1 MDKNSHN
8 EYLYFKCENGHEN
21 YIFKNPND
29 ETLQKEQWTVACQHC
44 DWKSQPF
51 FPQLFQ
57 HNSQGNFLLW
67 IYTTKDVNAVH
78 SVFNLEVASQKA
90 KVIPEVEA
98 KQSSAAEIKEPSPI
112 EATEPLAVQEPPS
125 EVKELSP
132 TEAQELFPKE
142 VKTSAKKIP
151 KKRPATIKMPI
162 MNRNMLKE
170 EEENPLEKVF
180 EEVAPPPKI
189 QKKARQ
195 QTVKMPVMNRSMLE
209 DIDEEEEDREE
220 TVRVKSPVT
229 ERKTA
234 NSEAAN
240 NKKKLRETVKIQ
252 KKDLLGAVEKPL
264 DVDDNKLASSPQEMK
279 NSVEDTIE
287 VSLKEL
293 GLQEV
298 NVRKERVEENTL
310 QHNRIKL
317 QQNYA
322 AILILNFLWLLVFT
336 SVVMLAYHFFN
347 EQNNKIAQAL
357 YSVKGEI
364 ANIEFPEFPEF
375 PQLQIPAENPED
387 KKWQQEYQKV
397 YRQYRDAIK
406 NLEKEKDS
414 VNQRERSY
422 RALLVTYRETQKK
435 NSDLQ
440 EELQKIRDSN
450 YKLQKQILSLKEQ
463 KKKTVDPPTQTEELK
478 TRTTALSEKEED
490 FYFPLVSD
498 SGKYMIFY
506 RNEDA
511 GRKRVRRYLKLA
523 FLSEQGV
530 EKEFTLYETPVVR
543 LKDSE
548 VPFVYD
554 WNGRNRI
561 VLLTRI
567 KGINAIYR
575 IQLRVDENNQQVA
588 IKTRE
593 LVKTKYPITL
603 GPPSLSPNQQF
614 FAYIYNKDRK
624 TQVHIRDML
633 TGGLQHSISGGGDTL
648 RAPLWSNN
656 SRYLL
661 FPANDL
667 RGIVSWEISRSKRVK
682 KLEADIYGRHL
693 SMSPDGS
700 QLIFMQNSAAGKGN
714 VDICV
719 WDWQNLQSP
728 IETWVANTRS
738 TESCK
743 IAWLK
748 EHFAYIGKGE
758 QDRIMLVDYKNRQQY
773 EVFAKQGRIDWVSKL
788 RNNDILFSYREGL
801 FSRPYII
808 QVKEE

>member
-21 YIFKNPND
+21 YVFKKPD
-29 ETLQKEQWTVACQHC
+29 ENTLQKKQWIVECQHC

-78 SVFNLEVASQKA
+78 SVFNLEVASQA
-90 KVIPEVEA
+90 KIVNQAQASTPA
-98 KQSSAAEIKEPSPI
+98 K
-112 EATEPLAVQEPPS
+112 EATPTPEKQAAQTPKKEAISP
-125 EVKELSP
+125 VKETAAIP
-132 TEAQELFPKE
+132 TPTDIKLDKSVEKMPKR
-142 VKTSAKKIP
+142 
-151 KKRPATIKMPI
+151 RPATIKMPI
-162 MNRNMLKE
+162 MNRSMLKE
-170 EEENPLEKVF
+170 EEDNPLEQVF
-180 EEVAPPPKI
+180 EELAPPTVP
-189 QKKARQ
+189 QKRARQ
-195 QTVKMPVMNRSMLE
+195 QTVKMPVMNRSMLA
-209 DIDEEEEDREE
+209 DDDDDEEDREE
-220 TVRVKSPVT
+220 TVSVKSPVT
-229 ERKTA
+229 ERKVL
-234 NSEAAN
+234 SESA
-240 NKKKLRETVKIQ
+240 KKKAKLRETVKIQ
-252 KKDLLGAVEKPL
+252 KKDLLKEIEKPS
-264 DVDDNKLASSPQEMK
+264 VVGSQNQIASPQEMK
-279 NSVEDTIE
+279 ESVEDTIE
-287 VSLKEL
+287 VSIKDL

-298 NVRKERVEENTL
+298 KNDRVEESTL

-336 SVVMLAYHFFN
+336 SVVMLAYHFFD

-375 PQLQIPAENPED
+375 PQLQIPAENAED
-387 KKWQQEYQKV
+387 KKWQEEYQKV

-406 NLEKEKDS
+406 NLQKEKDS
-414 VNQRERSY
+414 VNKRERSY

-440 EELQKIRDSN
+440 KELQKIRDAN
-450 YKLQKQILSLKEQ
+450 YKLQKEILHLEKQ
-463 KKKTVDPPTQTEELK
+463 KKKTVDTPPTQGKELNTK
-478 TRTTALSEKEED
+478 MTALSEKEQD

-523 FLSEQGV
+523 FLTDQGV
-530 EKEFTLYETPVVR
+530 GEEFTLYETPVVR
-543 LKDSE
+543 LKNGE

-567 KGINAIYR
+567 KGINSIHR
-575 IQLRVDENNQQVA
+575 IQLRVDENNQQVSVQ
-588 IKTRE
+588 TRE

-633 TGGLQHSISGGGDTL
+633 TGSLQHSISGGGDTL
-648 RAPLWSNN
+648 RAPLWSSN

-667 RGIVSWEISRSKRVK
+667 RGIISWEISRSKRVK
-682 KLEADIYGRHL
+682 KLDADIYGRYL

-700 QLIFMQNSAAGKGN
+700 QLMFLQSSSSGKGN

-728 IETWVANTRS
+728 IEKWVTNTRS

-743 IAWLK
+743 IVWLNQY
-748 EHFAYIGKGE
+748 FAYIGKGE
-758 QDRIMLVDYKNRQQY
+758 KDKIILVDYKKRQQH

-788 RNNDILFSYREGL
+788 QNDDILFSYREGL
-801 FSRPYII
+801 FSRPYTI